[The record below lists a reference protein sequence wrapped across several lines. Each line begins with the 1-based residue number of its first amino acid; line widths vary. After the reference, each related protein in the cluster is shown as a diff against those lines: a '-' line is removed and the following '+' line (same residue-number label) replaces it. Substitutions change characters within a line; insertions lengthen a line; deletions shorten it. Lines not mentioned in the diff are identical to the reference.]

1 MTVSA
6 SEVAASDSRIA
17 RRACAELQATAT
29 ASRPM
34 SDLGLVDPTSVPV
47 PERQVTDEASPHRH
61 HRRLRDSRGRRPRGR
76 RSHAEHLARAR
87 TGKTDARQ
95 TKSRRRRPSRW
106 PMSRPAFCRSWS
118 PASCATGWLGRRSS
132 WSPLTRASLPEHDHR
147 RTHLALAA
155 SHSTRRRSRR
165 SSVAGAWILRRSTES
180 APRGPVTLAPWV
192 GRRSGRET
200 RCSRRWWPEA
210 STLLSAR
217 STTRRGWAHHP
228 RAVCLLCAA
237 RRKSAPLRAYSRGR
251 GGWGVGPIAIFM
263 EWGCPTDR
271 AMGPGGQGSHRHTRP
286 VGPAS
291 TREGTSRGALATT
304 MSRTRRSLRASKQR
318 SRGSSERS
326 RICEEQV

>member
-1 MTVSA
+1 M
-6 SEVAASDSRIA
+6 VAG
-17 RRACAELQATAT
+17 E
-29 ASRPM
+29 
-34 SDLGLVDPTSVPV
+34 
-47 PERQVTDEASPHRH
+47 
-61 HRRLRDSRGRRPRGR
+61 LRDR
-76 RSHAEHLARAR
+76 LARASFELEPAHPRFATR
-87 TGKTDARQ
+87 T
-95 TKSRRRRPSRW
+95 
-106 PMSRPAFCRSWS
+106 
-118 PASCATGWLGRRSS
+118 RSS
-132 WSPLTRASLPEHDHR
+132 PHSSGASGVTLDTTPVPKKQR
-147 RTHLALAA
+147 
-155 SHSTRRRSRR
+155 
-165 SSVAGAWILRRSTES
+165 GAWILRRSTES

>member
-165 SSVAGAWILRRSTES
+165 SSVAPGFFGGAQN
-180 APRGPVTLAPWV
+180 PRPG
-192 GRRSGRET
+192 
-200 RCSRRWWPEA
+200 
-210 STLLSAR
+210 
-217 STTRRGWAHHP
+217 
-228 RAVCLLCAA
+228 
-237 RRKSAPLRAYSRGR
+237 APLRLHRGLAGEVAEKR
-251 GGWGVGPIAIFM
+251 VVQGG
-263 EWGCPTDR
+263 
-271 AMGPGGQGSHRHTRP
+271 GGRRP
-286 VGPAS
+286 P
-291 TREGTSRGALATT
+291 RY
-304 MSRTRRSLRASKQR
+304 
-318 SRGSSERS
+318 
-326 RICEEQV
+326 